1 MAVAKKCDICGK
13 FYELYN
19 VKNDSKNTNGFM
31 FLNINDE
38 RKYFAHDAI
47 DCCSECMRSIRN
59 HIDLLKNGGCSDKK
73 AGD

>member
-38 RKYFAHDAI
+38 RKYYAHDII
-47 DCCSECMRSIRN
+47 DCCPECMRSIRG

-73 AGD
+73 VGD